1 SDSLKQ
7 IDRESVIDELS
18 IQYET
23 EKKEAEIKSLSQ
35 QAEIQALQIRQRNQ
49 AIGIGVAL
57 FILIIVILYFLNA
70 QRDAK
75 KQRKQI
81 ELEQRFLRSQLNP
94 HFISNALVAVQSSLL
109 EKDIASAENYLTTFS
124 RLMRE
129 MLENS
134 RAEQIPIEDEVSM
147 LRDYL
152 EINKKRLKSGFD
164 FFIEVADE
172 IDQEFDTI
180 PPMLIQPFV
189 ENAIEHGIAPKDENL
204 VIDISFHKE
213 ESGIRVIVKDN
224 GGGLK
229 EAKVDSS
236 KESLST
242 QIIKE
247 RLALFNQ
254 SLKEKM
260 SLSIQNWKD
269 EKQGRIGLEVTLKI
283 PQG

>member
-1 SDSLKQ
+1 
-7 IDRESVIDELS
+7 
-18 IQYET
+18 
-23 EKKEAEIKSLSQ
+23 
-35 QAEIQALQIRQRNQ
+35 
-49 AIGIGVAL
+49 
-57 FILIIVILYFLNA
+57 
-70 QRDAK
+70 
-75 KQRKQI
+75 

-109 EKDIASAENYLTTFS
+109 EKDIESAENYLTTFS

-147 LRDYL
+147 LQDFL
-152 EINKKRLKSGFD
+152 TINKKRLKSGFD
-164 FFIEVADE
+164 FSIKVADE

-204 VIDISFHKE
+204 VVAISFHKE

-229 EAKVDSS
+229 EAKVNSS

-260 SLSIQNWKD
+260 SLSIDNWKD
-269 EKQGRIGLEVTLKI
+269 EKQGRIGLEVTLTI